1 MAANLTLQIK
11 YDFHQLS
18 EKTSTDFRNALLELL
33 PTYSKGPRCIM
44 VQLCVSLAA
53 LALQLKSW
61 TTAIPDV
68 IAACGTSSDS
78 LAVLLQF
85 LAVLPEEAYDS
96 RRTMHTVFWI

>member
-1 MAANLTLQIK
+1 LTLQIK

-18 EKTSTDFRNALLELL
+18 EKTSTDLRNTLLELL
-33 PTYSKGPRCIM
+33 PMYPRGPRCVI

-53 LALQLKSW
+53 LAVQSKSW
-61 TTAIPDV
+61 TTVIPDV
-68 IAACGTSSDS
+68 VAACET
-78 LAVLLQF
+78 LEVLLQF